1 MSEHER
7 TRICIIGGDGA
18 IGSALEKSLRARG
31 VVARSSTRRELVDQM
46 IQFSLDLRDDLN
58 DVAIPE
64 CNVLILAAAMAKLA
78 DCRADPETARRV
90 NVDAQV
96 DLARRAITNGAFVV
110 FLSTS
115 QVFDGT
121 SICMTPEEAPAPR
134 SVYGRLKAE
143 AEMQLL
149 QLGGEVAVIRL
160 SKVIGRHLVLFESW
174 RRELLRGK
182 TINAFEDLVMAPIAM
197 AKVVAGI
204 ETIGLRRLRGL
215 WHLGGREDMNYV
227 EAGRHLARRLGADEA
242 LVCADSAAAAGIP
255 ADERPAHTALASGEL
270 EAITGIRIESAET
283 ELDIG
288 LGLGDCSQ
296 KDEGG

>member
-7 TRICIIGGDGA
+7 TRFCIIGGDGA
-18 IGSALEKSLRARG
+18 IGSALEKRLRARG
-31 VVARSSTRRELVDQM
+31 VAARSSTRRESVDPTT
-46 IQFSLDLRDDLN
+46 QFSLDLRGDLT

-64 CNVLILAAAMAKLA
+64 CDVIVLAATMAKLA

-96 DLARRAITNGAFVV
+96 NLARRAARSGAFVV

-121 SICMTPEEAPAPR
+121 RSSVAPDETPAPR
-134 SVYGRLKAE
+134 SLYGRLKAE
-143 AEMQLL
+143 AEMKLL
-149 QLGGEVAVIRL
+149 QLDGEVAVIRL
-160 SKVIGRHLVLFESW
+160 SKVIGRHLLLFESW

-197 AKVVAGI
+197 EKVVAGI
-204 ETIGLRRLRGL
+204 ETIGLRRLRGV

-242 LVCADSAAAAGIP
+242 LVCAASAAAAGIP
-255 ADERPAHTALASGEL
+255 ADERPAHTALARGEL
-270 EAITGIRIESAET
+270 EAITGIRIENAGT

-296 KDEGG
+296 KDERG